1 MFDPLLH
8 HPIRSRLVALLSNY
22 DEVSFKELK
31 NELELTDGNL
41 ATHLKA
47 LEKGE
52 YIKIRKF
59 FEGRRPKTMY
69 SLSPQGHQ
77 AFLDYLDVLE
87 KFLKISLPNKNGFSD
102 K

>member
-8 HPIRSRLVALLSNY
+8 HPIRSRLVALLSNS

-31 NELELTDGNL
+31 NTLALTDGNL

-52 YIKIRKF
+52 YIHIRKF
-59 FEGRRPKTMY
+59 FEGKRPKTMY
-69 SLSPQGHQ
+69 RLSEKGHQ
-77 AFLDYLDVLE
+77 ALMDYLDVLE
-87 KFLKISLPNKNGFSD
+87 SFIKTSFPNR
-102 K
+102 

>member
-8 HPIRSRLVALLSNY
+8 HPIRSRLVALLSKS

-31 NELELTDGNL
+31 DHLQLTDGNL

-59 FEGRRPKTMY
+59 FEERRPKTMY
-69 SLSPQGHQ
+69 SLSSQGHQ

-87 KFLKISLPNKNGFSD
+87 QFIKTSFPVK
-102 K
+102 